1 MADFAA
7 WFRRED
13 YDRIREIMEDGE
25 RLPPSFDEWEQL
37 AKSQVANAKRG
48 GIIIKP
54 VMLDPDKFI
63 AFCRAKK
70 MKPNGPARSKFAIDR
85 GIAETMN

>member
-13 YDRIREIMEDGE
+13 YDRIRKIMEDSE
-25 RLPPSFDEWEQL
+25 RLPPSFDQWEQL
-37 AKSQVANAKRG
+37 AKSQVENAKRG

-70 MKPNGPARSKFAIDR
+70 MRPDGPALVKFAVDR
-85 GIAETMN
+85 GLAESTN

>member
-1 MADFAA
+1 
-7 WFRRED
+7 
-13 YDRIREIMEDGE
+13 
-25 RLPPSFDEWEQL
+25 
-37 AKSQVANAKRG
+37 VANAKRG

-70 MKPNGPARSKFAIDR
+70 MKLNGPARSKFAVERHPYRRVHHLYR
-85 GIAETMN
+85 GATPATLEAG

>member
-1 MADFAA
+1 
-7 WFRRED
+7 
-13 YDRIREIMEDGE
+13 
-25 RLPPSFDEWEQL
+25 
-37 AKSQVANAKRG
+37 VANAKRG

-70 MKPNGPARSKFAIDR
+70 MRPNGPARAKFAVDR
-85 GIAETMN
+85 GLAESTN